1 MIKQI
6 LCILST
12 CQHSALIVIDKESL
26 NAQKRSWK
34 IDRLIK
40 KKRLPF
46 WKKVLS
52 LRGVKKKIYNP
63 EKQLWKVALERPNRR
78 AGKKTTNIFHL
89 IYMFAGTRGAED
101 ARRGSGRASAREA
114 RY

>member
-1 MIKQI
+1 M
-6 LCILST
+6 
-12 CQHSALIVIDKESL
+12 
-26 NAQKRSWK
+26 
-34 IDRLIK
+34 DRLIK
-40 KKRLPF
+40 KKHLPL

-52 LRGVKKKIYNP
+52 LPGVKKKIYNP

-89 IYMFAGTRGAED
+89 IYMFAGTRGAKD
-101 ARRGSGRASAREA
+101 AGGGSGRVSAREA